1 MGAKVVQT
9 KRKTK
14 LFLDFRL
21 FYATFACYYDKI
33 FDIDTDLSMV
43 NRYL

>member
-9 KRKTK
+9 ERKTK

-21 FYATFACYYDKI
+21 FYATFASYYDKV
-33 FDIDTDLSMV
+33 FDIGTGFSMV
-43 NRYL
+43 NRCL